1 MTDLR
6 RQFHLT
12 GDSSNLPE
20 AYQVYA
26 LVFQTSGQA
35 GMLWLDTD
43 DTVPGGRVF
52 RLDLSSGILTREF
65 VPPQMNWAA
74 LRQDG
79 SVSVDLGAVR
89 YSFRSG
95 NVTKTVN
102 SVVQDTRS
110 ISSVWGGR
118 PFDAA
123 IPIGDQLFLFAGDSF
138 SKLSQA
144 LATDDSGGKDIVANL
159 RTALAVRTPIQG
171 NFTNLPASLV
181 DGFDA
186 ALPAG
191 SDLFVFKGNQYVL
204 LSGEAWPR
212 PLALL
217 KYNLVRLT
225 TSTAAQLNRALFVGG
240 APALLSLRTQEVP
253 ETPGF
258 SFANSGPTTILVNK
272 DRVNEPLPPADHL
285 DFGSANGV
293 YLWEIFFHA
302 PALIAGMLNTAQ
314 KFADAKTWYEYIFD
328 PTEPADAWKFLPF
341 LTEDVERIVLETRD
355 RLDRLQQKGVN
366 VDDVRKTL
374 EPHLVQLHRLNPAFQ
389 GERDL
394 TPDEQKELEAV
405 ASLRDTLAAPENP
418 GARLNSLVA
427 SLDASVQPL
436 GEDLR
441 ELVDL
446 AGELNDRWLEIKT
459 NVTLPAQVQAYLDD
473 PFDPH
478 AIAALRPIAYRK
490 ATVMNYVSNLLDW
503 GDMLFGQYTRESINE
518 AFMLYILGWN
528 VLGRRPESLGRRVL
542 PQDSV
547 YDKMRRPALGDTYDM
562 LMELESARKAQINAQ
577 LSFAALLLEDPNQ
590 APPQPYFF
598 IAPNDALDQ
607 YWTRVADRLY
617 KIRHGLNL
625 LGVAQPLA
633 LFAPPINPMDLVN
646 AVAGAGLAGLA
657 AAAGADV
664 PHYRFT
670 FLVAKA
676 KELAQTVAQLGSEL
690 LAALEKRDVEALYRL
705 QATQEGIILGMT
717 LDMQKSQL
725 AESQTNLTSL
735 QSAKDNAQKRHDTYQ
750 SWLDTGFLPAEE
762 AQLGLLSG
770 AVALNTL
777 SALFNT
783 VLRASFAASRDH
795 RWSVQLRRRRKRSSR
810 SLLRALRWRCSRL
823 PARCRVS
830 PISSAS
836 LPSTSA
842 RCRIGRCSAT
852 LPATT

>member
-1 MTDLR
+1 MCYFDGTHYASATISRRRFSTRSRWGRIRTNILVRGVDTAYRVDNRHYLFSGDEISCYTAGADGSLAAYMDPGNMDRPPVVAELGSFGTVRAAFAYKGLLYLVGRDSFICCQTSQPEQLLPEYPREGSAPELVTDLR
-6 RQFHLT
+6 RQFQLT

-26 LVFQTSGQA
+26 LVLQSSGQA
-35 GMLWLDTD
+35 GMLLLDTD

-52 RLDLSSGILTREF
+52 RLNLSNGILTREF

-95 NVTKTVN
+95 NVTTTVN

-123 IPIGDQLFLFAGDSF
+123 IPIADQLFLFAGDSF

-144 LATDDSGGKDIVANL
+144 LATDDSGGKDMVANL

-191 SDLFVFKGNQYVL
+191 GDLFVFKGNQYVL
-204 LSGEAWPR
+204 LSGEAWPQ
-212 PLALL
+212 PLASL

-240 APALLSLRTQEVP
+240 VPALLSLRTQEVP

-258 SFANSGPTTILVNK
+258 SFANSGPTTILVNQ

-314 KFADAKTWYEYIFD
+314 KFEDAKTWYECIFD

-366 VDDVRKTL
+366 VDDLRKTL
-374 EPHLVQLHRLNPAFQ
+374 EPHLVQLLCLNPAFQ

-394 TPDEQKELEAV
+394 TPDEQKELETV

-490 ATVMNYVSNLLDW
+490 ATVMD
-503 GDMLFGQYTRESINE
+503 
-518 AFMLYILGWN
+518 
-528 VLGRRPESLGRRVL
+528 
-542 PQDSV
+542 
-547 YDKMRRPALGDTYDM
+547 
-562 LMELESARKAQINAQ
+562 
-577 LSFAALLLEDPNQ
+577 
-590 APPQPYFF
+590 YFETCW
-598 IAPNDALDQ
+598 I
-607 YWTRVADRLY
+607 
-617 KIRHGLNL
+617 
-625 LGVAQPLA
+625 
-633 LFAPPINPMDLVN
+633 
-646 AVAGAGLAGLA
+646 GA
-657 AAAGADV
+657 
-664 PHYRFT
+664 T
-670 FLVAKA
+670 
-676 KELAQTVAQLGSEL
+676 
-690 LAALEKRDVEALYRL
+690 
-705 QATQEGIILGMT
+705 
-717 LDMQKSQL
+717 
-725 AESQTNLTSL
+725 
-735 QSAKDNAQKRHDTYQ
+735 
-750 SWLDTGFLPAEE
+750 
-762 AQLGLLSG
+762 
-770 AVALNTL
+770 
-777 SALFNT
+777 
-783 VLRASFAASRDH
+783 
-795 RWSVQLRRRRKRSSR
+795 
-810 SLLRALRWRCSRL
+810 C
-823 PARCRVS
+823 
-830 PISSAS
+830 SSAS
-836 LPSTSA
+836 TRARASTRPSCSISWAGMCSAGVRKVWAGGFSRRIPSTTT
-842 RCRIGRCSAT
+842 CTVPLSAT
-852 LPATT
+852 RTIC